1 MAAEP
6 SVFLVQ
12 AFFLRNFRTISG
24 NCPVSPPEATS
35 PQPRRRS
42 CLKPILT
49 RPALWPQRPSSSERA
64 YIKLS
69 SRNRYASARLES
81 LLLNDNLPQLSIP
94 TERFIPRTARRAGGG
109 GVVRSRELSR
119 LFEHSDSRTLDL
131 SEPGLLSLGL
141 GFDALEVFPQPLN
154 IAFCGR
160 IPAIETG
167 L

>member
-1 MAAEP
+1 
-6 SVFLVQ
+6 V
-12 AFFLRNFRTISG
+12 
-24 NCPVSPPEATS
+24 ATAW
-35 PQPRRRS
+35 R
-42 CLKPILT
+42 
-49 RPALWPQRPSSSERA
+49 ERL
-64 YIKLS
+64 YKS
-69 SRNRYASARLES
+69 FSDQKRYAWPIPGIVLYS
-81 LLLNDNLPQLSIP
+81 DNLPQLSIP
-94 TERFIPRTARRAGGG
+94 TERFISRTARRAGGG

-160 IPAIETG
+160 IPAIETD